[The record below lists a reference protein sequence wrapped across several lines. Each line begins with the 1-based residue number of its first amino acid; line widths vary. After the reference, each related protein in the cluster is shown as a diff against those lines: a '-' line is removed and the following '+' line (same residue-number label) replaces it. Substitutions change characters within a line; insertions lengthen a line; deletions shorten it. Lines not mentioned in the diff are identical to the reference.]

1 MPDTLNMR
9 RRTHCPSTS
18 SKMEWSPLPAAR
30 ERQFLK
36 SRHERR
42 SPLPVRFA
50 RVFDQR
56 DRPRSDSGGVSG
68 SGNEFERGER
78 FPGQAIDGQDSL
90 GTGGKFKEQRQPTVI
105 RSDGHH
111 PGTRRQGDSAVSVVS
126 GRRGVADPVENTGN
140 EDARRY
146 DDENTEP
153 DDDGFDHGLG
163 AFHSGSRQEFWG
175 YGGVTM
181 GIREHTVTAEEA
193 GNRIDRVLARVFA
206 DLSRTRIKALIQKG
220 CLTSGGRTVTETS
233 LGVKPGDRLVLEV
246 PRPAEPALVGED
258 IPLVI
263 VHEDEHLL
271 VVDKPAGLV
280 VHPGAGH
287 ASGTLVNAL
296 LSHCGN
302 SLSGIGGE
310 ARPGIVHR
318 LDKDTSGLMVVA
330 KTDDAHVRLSA
341 ALSARRVTRGYAAL
355 VRGRMLPPAGKI
367 TGAIGRDPRHRKR
380 MAVVQA
386 GGKPALTHYETQR
399 NWGHSATLLRCSLA
413 TGRTHQIRVHVASK
427 GHPVLGD
434 TLYGETSGRMARQA
448 LHAAS
453 LGFHHP
459 ATDDYHEYSSG
470 LPEDIRTLIT
480 HLDNTL
486 ETRQ

>member
-1 MPDTLNMR
+1 MLSPDFDR
-9 RRTHCPSTS
+9 RD
-18 SKMEWSPLPAAR
+18 W
-30 ERQFLK
+30 
-36 SRHERR
+36 
-42 SPLPVRFA
+42 
-50 RVFDQR
+50 
-56 DRPRSDSGGVSG
+56 PRSDNGGVSG

-78 FPGQAIDGQDSL
+78 FPGQAIDGQDGL
-90 GTGGKFKEQRQPTVI
+90 GTGGEFEEQRQPTVI
-105 RSDGHH
+105 RGDGHH
-111 PGTRRQGDSAVSVVS
+111 PGTCRQGNSAVSVVT
-126 GRRGVADPVENTGN
+126 GRRSVADPVENTGN
-140 EDARRY
+140 KDARRH
-146 DDENTEP
+146 DDKDTKP
-153 DDDGFDHGLG
+153 DDNGFDHGLG

-181 GIREHTVTAEEA
+181 GIREHTVAVEEA
-193 GNRIDRVLARVFA
+193 GNRVDRVLAHVFA

-220 CLTSGGRTVTETS
+220 CLTIGGRTVTEPS
-233 LGVKPGDRLVLEV
+233 LGVKPGNHLVLVV

-258 IPLVI
+258 IPLII

-271 VVDKPAGLV
+271 VIDKPAGLV

-287 ASGTLVNAL
+287 ASGTLVHAL
-296 LSHCGN
+296 LSHCGD

-318 LDKDTSGLMVVA
+318 LDKDTSGLMIVA
-330 KTDDAHVRLSA
+330 KTDEAHIRLSA
-341 ALSARRVTRGYAAL
+341 ALSARRITREYIAL

-459 ATDDYHEYSSG
+459 ATDDHLEYRSE
-470 LPEDIRTLIT
+470 LPADIRTFIA
-480 HLDNTL
+480 HLDDL
-486 ETRQ
+486 QAARD